1 MAMVA
6 HEFMTKCPA
15 APLLG
20 VALLLALGA
29 TTPAGAKETAGS
41 GLPGKLPS
49 LKIHFQSSGEDQT
62 GETLRLRGH
71 DARQQLLITAK
82 FDGGAVRDFTRQV
95 AYETSPAGIVQVS
108 KTGLVTPLSDGT
120 ATIVAKDSGGCAAKL
135 AVTVEKFK
143 TITPVNFPHQ
153 IVPIFTKAGCNGG
166 GGQGKS
172 SGHNSFPLSLPRLQT
187 SEKF

>member
-20 VALLLALGA
+20 VALLLTLGA
-29 TTPAGAKETAGS
+29 ANPAGAKETAGS
-41 GLPGKLPS
+41 VLPGKLTS

-62 GETLRLRGH
+62 VETLRLRGH
-71 DARQQLLITAK
+71 DARQQLLTTAK

-108 KTGLVTPLSDGT
+108 KTGPRTPLSDGP
-120 ATIVAKDSGGCAAKL
+120 ATTVAQDSARC
-135 AVTVEKFK
+135 
-143 TITPVNFPHQ
+143 PHEMAL
-153 IVPIFTKAGCNGG
+153 T
-166 GGQGKS
+166 
-172 SGHNSFPLSLPRLQT
+172 R
-187 SEKF
+187 